1 MYKVVLIDDE
11 PWTIIDLKETLH
23 WEQFSMQV
31 AADFENPQDALQYIR
46 HAMPDVVFTDIRMP
60 NISGL
65 EIIQKIKEFHPN
77 CICVIVSGFAEFE
90 LAQQAISVGACEYC
104 LKPLDEEKGNL
115 VLQKIKAKLDSCS
128 SVHEESESGEKELN
142 AHLQKILDYIERNLH
157 KKITAQDVADYC
169 HITKAYC
176 CRLLARHLNMTFS
189 QYLLEKRMEYAARLL
204 KDPGMN
210 MAEIAQWVGYPD
222 YFYFS
227 KSFKK
232 YYGMSPTSYQTKLLN
247 GELSEKE
254 SEKNKDR

>member
-11 PWTIIDLKETLH
+11 PWTIIDLKETMH

-31 AADFENPQDALQYIR
+31 VADFENPQDALQYIR
-46 HAMPDVVFTDIRMP
+46 HIMPEIVFTDIRMP

-65 EIIQKIKEFHPN
+65 QIIKKIKEFNPD

-104 LKPLDEEKGNL
+104 LKPLDEDKGNQI
-115 VLQKIKAKLDSCS
+115 LQKIKAKLDNRSNLN
-128 SVHEESESGEKELN
+128 EETGGNEKELN
-142 AHLQKILDYIERNLH
+142 VHLQKIFDYIERNLH
-157 KKITAQDVADYC
+157 KKITVQDVADYC
-169 HITKAYC
+169 HITKTYC
-176 CRLLARHLNMTFS
+176 GRLFARNLNMTFS

-204 KDPGMN
+204 KDPSMN
-210 MAEIAQWVGYPD
+210 MTEISQWVGYPD

-232 YYGMSPTSYQTKLLN
+232 YYGMSPSSYQAKLLK
-247 GELSEKE
+247 GELPEENMVK
-254 SEKNKDR
+254 